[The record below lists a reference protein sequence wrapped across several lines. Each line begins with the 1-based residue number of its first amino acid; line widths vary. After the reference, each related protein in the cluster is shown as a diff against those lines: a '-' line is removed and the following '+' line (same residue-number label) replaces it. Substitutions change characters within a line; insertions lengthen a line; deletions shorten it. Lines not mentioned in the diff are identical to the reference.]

1 MIISLGR
8 RLPDASSG
16 LPGGSGEPPFRRPD
30 RGLPGRRR
38 LPIWPCSG
46 WGLPSS
52 RCHHR
57 DWCAL
62 TAPFH
67 PYPARRRGGLLSVAL
82 SVGSPPLAVSQH
94 PALRSPDFP
103 PRRPAVGR
111 SPRRSSPPLQCLL
124 YGVVC
129 QLVGPGV
136 ALAPGVHDRP
146 GIQLPAKG
154 DGLGVELLEPRV
166 SDPVDT
172 R

>member
-1 MIISLGR
+1 MISSLGR
-8 RLPDASSG
+8 RLPNASSG

-82 SVGSPPLAVSQH
+82 SVGLPPLAVSQH

-103 PRRPAVGR
+103 PRRPACAVAEAII
-111 SPRRSSPPLQCLL
+111 SSPSMPPLWRRLPARR
-124 YGVVC
+124 
-129 QLVGPGV
+129 PGCCPR
-136 ALAPGVHDRP
+136 AGCARPTRNPAPG
-146 GIQLPAKG
+146 KG
-154 DGLGVELLEPRV
+154 RWPWRRA
-166 SDPVDT
+166 P
-172 R
+172 

>member
-16 LPGGSGEPPFRRPD
+16 LPGGLGEPPFRPPVSR
-30 RGLPGRRR
+30 LAGRRR

-52 RCHHR
+52 RCRHR

-67 PYPARRRGGLLSVAL
+67 PYPARGRGGLLSVAL

-103 PRRPAVGR
+103 PRQPVRKNGRRGDHLLPFNASSMAWLASSSALTLPPRPTC
-111 SPRRSSPPLQCLL
+111 SIDQRSSARHRER
-124 YGVVC
+124 
-129 QLVGPGV
+129 
-136 ALAPGVHDRP
+136 AL
-146 GIQLPAKG
+146 
-154 DGLGVELLEPRV
+154 
-166 SDPVDT
+166 S
-172 R
+172 

>member
-1 MIISLGR
+1 MTIYLGR

-16 LPGGSGEPPFRRPD
+16 LPGGSGEPPSRRSD
-30 RGLPGRRR
+30 TCVPGRRR

-52 RCHHR
+52 RCRHR

-82 SVGSPPLAVSQH
+82 SVGLPPLAVSQH

-103 PRRPAVGR
+103 PRRPACAVAEAIISSPSMPPLLRRSRARAPGR
-111 SPRRSSPPLQCLL
+111 SPRAECVRPTRNR
-124 YGVVC
+124 
-129 QLVGPGV
+129 
-136 ALAPGVHDRP
+136 APGTWRRP
-146 GIQLPAKG
+146 WRRAP
-154 DGLGVELLEPRV
+154 
-166 SDPVDT
+166 
-172 R
+172 